1 MAYRYAF
8 GDESGDPGFTFDR
21 GSSHYLVVLLLLLDD
36 PEPLRDRVDRLRQQL
51 ELPPGV
57 EFKFHKTSAA
67 NRRVFLAAL
76 QSHQFVGYALVVDK
90 GQLSAGWRSASDVG
104 FHALCFAELIG
115 RIPANELGDTILVL
129 DRFGASK
136 TTLRELRSR
145 LKVQGEG
152 QTIRP
157 FKRIL
162 LKRSRGDNLIQC
174 ADMVAGAL
182 MRAVSASDRSFF
194 DLVHDKITV
203 WQYQPDEN
211 PPN

>member
-51 ELPPGV
+51 ELPPGI

-115 RIPANELGDTILVL
+115 RIPARTRRYNPGSGSVRRFQDHAAGTAISIESARRRSDYPAFQEDLAEAIEGRQL
-129 DRFGASK
+129 DSVRRHGS
-136 TTLRELRSR
+136 RRSHAR
-145 LKVQGEG
+145 GEC
-152 QTIRP
+152 
-157 FKRIL
+157 KR
-162 LKRSRGDNLIQC
+162 
-174 ADMVAGAL
+174 
-182 MRAVSASDRSFF
+182 
-194 DLVHDKITV
+194 
-203 WQYQPDEN
+203 
-211 PPN
+211 